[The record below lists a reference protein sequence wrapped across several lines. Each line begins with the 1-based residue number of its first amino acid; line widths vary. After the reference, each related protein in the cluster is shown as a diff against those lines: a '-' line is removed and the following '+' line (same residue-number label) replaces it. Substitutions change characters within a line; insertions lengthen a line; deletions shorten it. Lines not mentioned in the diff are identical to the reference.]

1 MAGETVKIPGDG
13 QVSRRWLLIGG
24 GLTVGI
30 LGFAWWRAGRAG
42 AAPSDEALTEQPSD
56 LGPADVAGVSSGG
69 GVTDTGA
76 VFITTNAQ
84 WTQAAV
90 AALVDLGYDA
100 IQVTDALG
108 KYLAGQQVTL
118 QEATWIQ
125 AAVALVGKPPIGEHS
140 IRLFPTGSTTPPATE
155 PGPPAP
161 TNKLQ
166 QQHQYV
172 PGVHEF
178 SRDTPVRDAVRR
190 FSDPIVATPNAVE
203 WATRLTM
210 RDPRNAGDIRNGIIL
225 KQRRVYV
232 YAVKIKITRA
242 VS

>member
-1 MAGETVKIPGDG
+1 MPDGTVKIPGDG
-13 QVSRRWLLIGG
+13 QIKKQWLLVGGALVIGI
-24 GLTVGI
+24 VGY
-30 LGFAWWRAGRAG
+30 AWWHAGRAD
-42 AAPSDEALTEQPSD
+42 AAPSDETLTEQPSD
-56 LGPADVAGVSSGG
+56 LGPADVTSVSSGG

-76 VFITTNAQ
+76 VFITTNDQ
-84 WTQAAV
+84 WTRAAV

-108 KYLAGQQVTL
+108 KYLAGQQLTL
-118 QEATWIQ
+118 QEATWVQ
-125 AAVALVGKPPIGEHS
+125 AAVALVGKPPVGEHS
-140 IRLFPTGSTTPPATE
+140 IRLFPTGSTSPPATE
-155 PGPPAP
+155 PLPPAP

-172 PGVHEF
+172 AGAHEF

-210 RDPRNAGDIRNGIIL
+210 RDPRNTGDIRNGIIL
-225 KQRRVYV
+225 KQHRVYV
-232 YAVKIKITRA
+232 YAVKIKIIRA
-242 VS
+242 AS